1 MPSKQP
7 RPEELEPIERA
18 SRDEMQAIQLERLR
32 WSLGHAYRNVPHYK
46 RAFDRA
52 GARPE
57 DLRSL
62 ADLPGAGIVSLCVET
77 APCGKFAAQVL
88 AAAGVTIPEGSVTRG
103 ADVKATLAA
112 RQNQLSAGSEA

>member
-7 RPEELEPIERA
+7 RREELEPIERA

-52 GARPE
+52 GAR
-57 DLRSL
+57 
-62 ADLPGAGIVSLCVET
+62 
-77 APCGKFAAQVL
+77 L
-88 AAAGVTIPEGSVTRG
+88 AAPADRLGRVSRG
-103 ADVKATLAA
+103 GIDPMPAA
-112 RQNQLSAGSEA
+112 RRRQQPVVGSQLPIDRDHRVAGDAQPL